1 MTWTKLSDDFAD
13 DCWTL
18 SDAGHRLHVEG
29 LTWSNR
35 KLLDLQIPKEDVHR
49 FKRPEAV
56 SELLSIGWW
65 TEHDDHYVIEH
76 HARYQRSRDAV
87 VNQQAANAANGCRGG
102 RPPKGRPPGKP
113 REIVETPRN
122 QSVSESVTERNNDPV
137 TAGSAPTTRSTAKPQ
152 VETQSVNDSL
162 PQSITE
168 RDRTR
173 TGSGEEV
180 PGPTTS
186 ESPQHQ
192 EPKPSPSPSPKLSVV
207 PNREVTPDS
216 WPELAATGTG
226 GRGCDLIDQMYD
238 REF

>member
-1 MTWTKLSDDFAD
+1 VTWTKLSDDFAD

-18 SDAGHRLHVEG
+18 SDAAHRLHVEG

-35 KLLDLQIPKEDVHR
+35 KLLDLQIPKEDVRR

-56 SELLSIGWW
+56 AELLSIGWW

-113 REIVETPRN
+113 REIVETPRT
-122 QSVSESVTERNNDPV
+122 QSVSESVSESV
-137 TAGSAPTTRSTAKPQ
+137 TAESAPTTRSTAKPQ
-152 VETQSVNDSL
+152 VETQSVSDSL
-162 PQSITE
+162 TQSITE

-180 PGPTTS
+180 LGPTTS
-186 ESPQHQ
+186 ESSQHQ
-192 EPKPSPSPSPKLSVV
+192 ELEPSPSPSPKLSVV
-207 PNREVTPDS
+207 PDREVTPDSWPDS
-216 WPELAATGTG
+216 WPELAATGTV

>member
-18 SDAGHRLHVEG
+18 SDAAHRLHVEG

-35 KLLDLQIPKEDVHR
+35 KLLDLQIPKEDVRR

-56 SELLSIGWW
+56 AELLSIGWW

-87 VNQQAANAANGCRGG
+87 VNQQAANTANGCRGG

-113 REIVETPRN
+113 REIVDTSETL
-122 QSVSESVTERNNDPV
+122 SVSESLT
-137 TAGSAPTTRSTAKPQ
+137 
-152 VETQSVNDSL
+152 
-162 PQSITE
+162 QSITE
-168 RDRTR
+168 RDRIR

-180 PGPTTS
+180 LGPTTS
-186 ESPQHQ
+186 EGSQHPEAEQ
-192 EPKPSPSPSPKLSVV
+192 PPSPSPKLSVV
-207 PNREVTPDS
+207 PDREVTPEP
-216 WPELAATGTG
+216 WPELAVTGTG
-226 GRGCDLIDQMYD
+226 GRGSDLIDQMYD
-238 REF
+238 REY